1 MEVKL
6 HPEAVR
12 RFSEQ
17 AEKVRC
23 SLGLAPPAMS
33 SPPVRGSLAH
43 TFVERDIIL
52 GVDTGDSPWVEG
64 LVDPITNRYVSLEI
78 HSPRFHLAL
87 SSEGMRTFGRLADQ
101 VARHKDL
108 RDLCALKYIE
118 LSLIEWLEDAQV
130 NGPSRPWSD
139 VLVEALHRDVKP
151 WRLLVPLEGIAIEEP
166 FSVGSVGFGFFTREY
181 FERVYTR
188 AQSKGISADDLAALR
203 RKYDSY
209 QGVVY
214 ASFECTAEPQRAKER
229 ALDEVEKVLALMRFF
244 HGAALDVRLHCPLGR
259 MGGLIPHQA
268 HFFLEADGELR
279 RTFHE
284 LSRWGHDLSLSRVE
298 LRQAMNDGLA
308 KVEQL
313 LRATDRNDLQTRVL
327 DAMALFSGG
336 LLFPGIEHRL
346 IHALVAVESLLLKSP
361 NEPIV
366 GSLVPR
372 LAHVAGSTIEQRRE
386 IVSDLRDVYEV
397 RSSYVHH
404 GKQPRPESIEMVN
417 RAVKHCWVAILTLL
431 GEVRWTTKDD
441 VIRALDDRLLM

>member
-6 HPEAVR
+6 HPEAVS

-23 SLGLAPPAMS
+23 SLRPAPPAMS

-87 SSEGMRTFGRLADQ
+87 SSEGMQTFGRLADQ

-130 NGPSRPWSD
+130 NGPSRPWGD

-151 WRLLVPLEGIAIEEP
+151 WRLLVPLEGIAIEEH

-229 ALDEVEKVLALMRFF
+229 ALDEVEKVLALMRFS
-244 HGAALDVRLHCPLGR
+244 
-259 MGGLIPHQA
+259 HQA

-284 LSRWGHDLSLSRVE
+284 VSRWGHDLSLSRVE

-308 KVEQL
+308 RVEQL

-431 GEVRWTTKDD
+431 GEVRWTTKGD